1 MKKRLGA
8 LLPLLLLSGIVS
20 GELAVETPG
29 VVKLPAAS
37 PHWMWIGDLVFNA
50 MVDGKAFL
58 LDGDSGQMMGMLSTG
73 YFFASALQDS
83 DYTTIYSPEVY
94 MSRGTRGERTD
105 IIALYDPRT
114 LEAIDEIIIP
124 PKRFT
129 GVPVIGHAAITT
141 DDRFIAV
148 YNFTP
153 AQSVSIVDAKA
164 KKFLLEVAT
173 PGCAEVF
180 AAGSRAFNMI
190 CGDGSMLTLQLDDA
204 GKVKTV
210 RSKKFYD
217 PKTDLIDDKM
227 APYGDSWAFFTRSG
241 KVQMIDMS
249 GGAPKFAAPWPLFSR
264 DQLADRWMLGG
275 YQYASICEGTGELY
289 VLVHRG
295 GKYTTKAAGV
305 DVWVYDLKS
314 RQRKRMLALTHPAT
328 SIQVT
333 QDDKPLLFTA
343 DAEHSG
349 VQVYDADTGV
359 HLHDVDDVAMNP
371 LLFWPVRLGGR

>member
-1 MKKRLGA
+1 MKNRLGT
-8 LLPLLLLSGIVS
+8 LLLLLLLNGTVS
-20 GELAVETPG
+20 AELAVESAG
-29 VVKLPAAS
+29 VAKLPAAT
-37 PHWMWIGDLVFNA
+37 PHWVWISDLMFNA
-50 MVDGKAFL
+50 MEGGKAFL
-58 LDGDSGQMMGMLSTG
+58 VDGDSGQMMGMLSTG

-83 DYTTIYSPEVY
+83 DYETIYSPEVY

-105 IIALYDPRT
+105 IIAIYDPRT
-114 LEAIDEIIIP
+114 LEPVDEIIIP
-124 PKRFT
+124 PKHFS
-129 GVPVIGHAAITT
+129 GVPVIGHAAIST

-164 KKFLLEVAT
+164 RKFMHEVET

-180 AAGSRAFNMI
+180 AAGNRAFNMI

-204 GKVKTV
+204 GKVKTA

-227 APYGDSWAFFTRSG
+227 APYGNSWAFFTRSG

-249 GGAPKFAAPWPLFSR
+249 GGTPKFAAPWSLFSEG
-264 DQLADRWMLGG
+264 QLADQWMLGG
-275 YQYASICEGTGELY
+275 YQYATICESTGDLY

-295 GKYTTKAAGV
+295 GRYTTKAPSV

-314 RQRKRMLALTHPAT
+314 KRRKRMITLTHAAA

-333 QDDKPLLFTA
+333 QDDKPLLFA
-343 DAEHSG
+343 ANSEHSG
-349 VQVYDADTGV
+349 VQVYDADSGA
-359 HLHDVDDVAMNP
+359 HMHDVEGLAVNP
-371 LLFWPVRLGGR
+371 LLFWPVRP